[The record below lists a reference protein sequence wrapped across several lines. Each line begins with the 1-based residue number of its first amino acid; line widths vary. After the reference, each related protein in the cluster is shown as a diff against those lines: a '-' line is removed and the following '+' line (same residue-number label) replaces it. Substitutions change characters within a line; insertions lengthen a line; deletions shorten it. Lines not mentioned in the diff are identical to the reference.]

1 MDSQRPS
8 TPAWTPEPDRT
19 AEVELPG
26 SLNPLIENLAEKVH
40 NRWAERRLQEGWSFG
55 PERDDHLKTT
65 PNLVPYGELPEV
77 EKNYDR
83 ATALTTLKSLYG
95 IGYRV
100 VPAQAATAGADGETA
115 VVEKFLADVDTLRF
129 EAADLLWRSHA
140 PAFWAGHSALLHR
153 LARRASDA
161 GWPLLTFDIVSKT
174 LAADEAD
181 GDAIPADT
189 AAKLRHLA
197 VLSLMEVGALERA
210 AQELEKIEPEGG
222 IHGELQGLRGRLAK
236 VRGMRA
242 APPDEARRWFEEA
255 RDTYLAAYR
264 AARDLFA
271 AEGGMEAGTTAYY
284 LGINAASMSAW
295 AGHQAEARA
304 MAGEVLEICSR
315 IADRQAAPGSG
326 GEPDPW
332 LEATRGEAH
341 LLRHEAGAAEAA
353 YRTAAGALQDRWRP
367 LQSMRRQAL
376 ETARRTG
383 FPEARVESWFRMPEL
398 RVLGFAG
405 QPDVTP
411 AAKSVVF
418 FYLREPDQLEFAAA
432 ILPRCAEFHL
442 GLASK
447 LAEFRRTLTTGQSLL
462 LDTLL
467 AGATRLHGEEEAQI
481 IGEDIGPHFS
491 KLLFRGSVLLR
502 AQELDLRPVGLPQ
515 VDSAAL
521 EGKDDGGAPFRAL
534 LCADAKGYSRLDAR
548 LLRVFVRDY
557 LGCIG
562 SVVDRFRDKTLTV
575 KTAGDGLFMVFRDL
589 ESAIR
594 FSLELRDTTAA
605 VDWASRGMPEDLG
618 LRISLDAGP
627 MMEFTDPVTGNLDVA
642 GRMVNRAARIEPITP
657 VNHVYASRTVAA
669 LAVALGIPGVRF
681 EYAGETPLPKGFGA
695 FQLYHLTDA

>member
-1 MDSQRPS
+1 MDSPRPS
-8 TPAWTPEPDRT
+8 NPAWIPEPDQT
-19 AEVELPG
+19 VGVELPE

-40 NRWAERRLQEGWSFG
+40 NRWAERRLQEGWTFG
-55 PERDDHLKTT
+55 PERNDHLKTT
-65 PNLVPYGELPEV
+65 PNLVPYEDLPEV

-83 ATALTTLKSLYG
+83 ATALTTLRNLYG

-100 VPAQAATAGADGETA
+100 VPARTADAAADGETA
-115 VVEKFLADVDTLRF
+115 VVEKFLADVDTMRF

-140 PAFWAGHSALLHR
+140 PAFWAGHPALLYR

-161 GWPLLTFDIVSKT
+161 GWPLLTFDIVSKS
-174 LAADEAD
+174 LSA
-181 GDAIPADT
+181 GDAGEKKIPADT
-189 AAKLRHLA
+189 APKLRHLA

-210 AQELEKIEPEGG
+210 AQELKKIEPDGR
-222 IHGELQGLRGRLAK
+222 IQGELQGLRGRLAK

-242 APPDEARRWFEEA
+242 AAADEAQRRFEEA

-264 AARDLFA
+264 TARDLFCGD
-271 AEGGMEAGTTAYY
+271 GGTEAGTTAYY
-284 LGINAASMSAW
+284 LGINAAAMSAW

-304 MAGEVLEICSR
+304 MAGEVLEICAR
-315 IADRQAAPGSG
+315 LADRPATAGAG
-326 GEPDPW
+326 AEPDPW

-341 LLRHEAGAAEAA
+341 LLRNEPDDAETA
-353 YRTAAGALQDRWRP
+353 YRTAAGALENRWRP

-398 RVLGFAG
+398 RVLGFTG
-405 QPDVTP
+405 QPEVTP
-411 AAKSVVF
+411 AGKSVVF
-418 FYLREPDQLEFAAA
+418 FYLREPGQLEFAAG
-432 ILPRCAEFHL
+432 ILPRCVEFHL
-442 GLASK
+442 GVAQK
-447 LAEFRRTLTTGQSLL
+447 LAEFRQSLTPEQSEL
-462 LDTLL
+462 LDRLL

-481 IGEDIGPHFS
+481 IGEDIGPYFS

-502 AQELDLRPVGLPQ
+502 AQELDLRPVGLPPLEPPPEPKNEG
-515 VDSAAL
+515 SAS
-521 EGKDDGGAPFRAL
+521 FRAL
-534 LCADAKGYSRLDAR
+534 LCADAKGYSRLDAG

-557 LGCIG
+557 LGCVG
-562 SVVDRFRDKTLTV
+562 AVVDRFRDKTLTV

-589 ESAIR
+589 ESAVR
-594 FSLELRDTTAA
+594 FSLELRDATKA
-605 VDWASRGMPEDLG
+605 VDWTSRGMPEDLG

-627 MMEFTDPVTGNLDVA
+627 MMEFTDPVTGHLDVA

-669 LAVALGIPGVRF
+669 LALALGIPGVRF

-695 FQLYHLTDA
+695 FQLYHLTNA